1 MSKTLFHSTEKNNE
15 LGAVFS
21 VGAEY
26 KIFPQLAIGANA
38 KYQLDSYAN
47 TASINVGSTYYF

>member
-1 MSKTLFHSTEKNNE
+1 
-15 LGAVFS
+15 S

-26 KIFPQLAIGANA
+26 KIFPQLTIGANA